1 MKRAILGAAAL
12 LLVAASPAQ
21 ETRHTVKD
29 GETLNGIANR
39 AGVSASAIVKAN
51 GLKQPYVVR
60 SGQVLKIPRD
70 GAKPKPAAPASSG
83 GSGGSSATA
92 SKGFHVVQDGET
104 LNGIANRA
112 GVTPAAIIK
121 ANNLKAPAYAVRL
134 GQKLRIPGKGGSA
147 TAQAPAK
154 PDSSKPD
161 SASKAE
167 TPIRMGETNIV
178 QPGETLNGIAT
189 RAGIPKTV
197 LADANGIGAPYVVK
211 TGQKLRIPR
220 QRVHVVASGDT
231 ASEIAEKYGVS
242 YDAIRTAN
250 GLPGGSSPKV
260 GQRLVIP
267 ATVARSAPAIPA
279 APAASSASATPSTD
293 GSFRWP
299 LIGKIVRRFDLQAPG
314 AGHRGIDIDA
324 SVGQA
329 VMAARAGTVI
339 YAADE
344 PIRYG
349 KMIVVEHEGQW
360 YSAYA
365 HLSSIAVAKG
375 DSVKVGEVIG
385 YAGST
390 GDAPQPQLHF
400 ELRQANRPVDPL
412 TKLP

>member
-51 GLKQPYVVR
+51 GLKEPYVVR

-70 GAKPKPAAPASSG
+70 GAKPKPAASTGSG
-83 GSGGSSATA
+83 GGSSATA

-112 GVTPAAIIK
+112 GVTPTAIIK

-134 GQKLRIPGKGGSA
+134 GQKLIIPGKGGGA
-147 TAQAPAK
+147 TAQAAAKTDNAK
-154 PDSSKPD
+154 PAG
-161 SASKAE
+161 ASKAE
-167 TPIRMGETNIV
+167 TPIRMGETHIV
-178 QPGETLNGIAT
+178 QPGETLNGIAN

-197 LADANGIGAPYVVK
+197 LADANGIGEPYVVK

-250 GLPGGSSPKV
+250 GLPSGSSPKA

-279 APAASSASATPSTD
+279 APAASTAPSTD

-299 LIGKIVRRFDLQAPG
+299 LIGKIVKRFDLQAPG
-314 AGHRGIDIDA
+314 SGHRGIDIDA

-329 VMAARAGTVI
+329 VMAAKGGTVI
-339 YAADE
+339 YAAEE

-365 HLSSIAVAKG
+365 HLSSIAVTKG
-375 DSVKVGEVIG
+375 ESVKVGEVIG